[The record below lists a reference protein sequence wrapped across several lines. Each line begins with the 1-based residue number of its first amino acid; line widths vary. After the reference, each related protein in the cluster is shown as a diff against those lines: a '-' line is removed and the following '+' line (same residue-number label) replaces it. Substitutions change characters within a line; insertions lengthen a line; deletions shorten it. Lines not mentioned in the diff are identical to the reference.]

1 MMKHSVRS
9 SYRMFTGL
17 VQAVGE
23 VEQCD
28 RYQIAIRCPEMRSKI
43 AIGDS
48 VAVNG
53 VCLTVATISSS
64 GFIADVSPETLS
76 RTNLQDRNSKYVNLE
91 TALAVGDK
99 LGGHFVSGHIDGVGT
114 LCDRQLQGD
123 SWSIAFD
130 APLEVAKYIVF
141 KGSIAVN
148 GISLTVSQCSD
159 LGDRFSV
166 AVIPHTYDSTNLKYL
181 SLGSKIN
188 LEADMIGK
196 YVEKFLR
203 YPRTAPNK
211 QEPILQAIT
220 PEFLTE
226 HGW

>member
-1 MMKHSVRS
+1 
-9 SYRMFTGL
+9 MFTGL
-17 VQAVGE
+17 VQALGE
-23 VEQCD
+23 IEQCD
-28 RYQIAIRCPEMRSKI
+28 RYQITIRCPELRHKL

-53 VCLTVATISSS
+53 VCLTVAKITAS
-64 GFIADVSPETLS
+64 GFIADISPETLS
-76 RTNLQDRNSKYVNLE
+76 RTNLQDRSAKYVNLE

-114 LCDRQLQGD
+114 LCDRTLMQGG
-123 SWSIAFD
+123 SWSLSFD

-148 GISLTVSQCSD
+148 GISLTVSECSE

-166 AVIPHTYDSTNLKYL
+166 AVIPHTYDYTNLKYL
-181 SLGSKIN
+181 SLGSQIN

-196 YVEKFLR
+196 YVEKFLHWQGN
-203 YPRTAPNK
+203 APTN
-211 QEPILQAIT
+211 QVPTLQAIT